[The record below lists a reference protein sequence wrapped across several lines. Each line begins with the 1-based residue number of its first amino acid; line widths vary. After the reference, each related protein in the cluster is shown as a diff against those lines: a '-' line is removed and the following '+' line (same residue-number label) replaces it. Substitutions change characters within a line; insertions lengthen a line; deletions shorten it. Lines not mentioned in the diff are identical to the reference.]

1 VGYIKDMDQA
11 CVVAEQPSKGRTQ
24 IESSL
29 FHEPWWLCATTD
41 GRYEESRV
49 KQGSDVVGRLPYAM
63 VRRGPFCTIR
73 MPRFTHLLGPVVN
86 AGLGKP
92 QTRLIRR
99 LSIIRSLIDQLP
111 PHSFF
116 LQHLDPS
123 IDGGL
128 AIADGLAFQDRGFSV
143 APQYTF
149 EIDCRK
155 SSEDLW
161 TAMHFKTRQH
171 IRRAEENYVV
181 RSVDDPQYFIRFY
194 LSNIEISGK
203 VNQMEFECFPALF
216 SECRARKCGEILS
229 ALAPD
234 GSPVA
239 MVYLVWGHNTMYYLL
254 STRAPDKSNNGAV
267 NFLIWSGMKQASQ
280 LGLVFDLDGVYSSG
294 TARFLSGFGGQIKTR
309 LTVRRSRMPY
319 RALQFLKSR
328 YKRDESQF
336 FT

>member
-1 VGYIKDMDQA
+1 MDQA

-41 GRYEESRV
+41 GRYEESQV

-155 SSEDLW
+155 EL
-161 TAMHFKTRQH
+161 
-171 IRRAEENYVV
+171 
-181 RSVDDPQYFIRFY
+181 
-194 LSNIEISGK
+194 
-203 VNQMEFECFPALF
+203 
-216 SECRARKCGEILS
+216 
-229 ALAPD
+229 
-234 GSPVA
+234 
-239 MVYLVWGHNTMYYLL
+239 
-254 STRAPDKSNNGAV
+254 
-267 NFLIWSGMKQASQ
+267 
-280 LGLVFDLDGVYSSG
+280 
-294 TARFLSGFGGQIKTR
+294 
-309 LTVRRSRMPY
+309 RRSLDRNAFQNQATHSP
-319 RALQFLKSR
+319 SR
-328 YKRDESQF
+328 RKLCRS
-336 FT
+336 